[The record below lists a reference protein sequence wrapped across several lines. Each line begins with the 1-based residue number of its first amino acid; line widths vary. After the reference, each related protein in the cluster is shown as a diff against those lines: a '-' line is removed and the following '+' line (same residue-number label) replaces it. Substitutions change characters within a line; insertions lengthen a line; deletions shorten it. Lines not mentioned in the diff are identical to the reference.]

1 MKLDRK
7 YYFLVSKNNLNYV
20 LCLLLFIA
28 ILISTNSY
36 AQTSSGPLGFCP
48 IRTDIPPRPLVTES
62 LQLDDIFITANY
74 IDYIDGEASH
84 LNGNAELKYNEQ
96 QVRADS
102 IKYDEPQNSVEL
114 MGNVNYWDND
124 VYINSPDARINLD
137 TDTGDFSKVEYWLLG
152 NRGRGNANQVSIDL
166 GTRTEGQKVDYT
178 TCDPD
183 LDSPWNLTTNV
194 WKLSASKLVL
204 DHERDRGSGTHVVL
218 KIKDIPVFYTP
229 YISFPTSDRRKSGLL
244 APTFGSS
251 SRYGAEFQIPYYW
264 NINPQMDATITPRFI
279 SKSGLMMV
287 GEYRYL
293 FKRSKGSLN
302 IEYLPDDS
310 VHDGK
315 DRNSIAFEHRQS
327 FLDNGRVS
335 LIYNRVSDKE
345 YLEDFS
351 STLIGTST
359 RFLRQSAIASYAW
372 FSNGHRL
379 SINNQVGNYQ
389 IVDRNIPVTSRPY
402 KRLPSTTVI
411 YTSPYKDSKLYYK
424 FIGKFDHFDR
434 GNNVELNSVNGIRYD
449 LFPSVSYPINNQ
461 SYYVIPKAGVRY
473 TSYQLNQNTVFN
485 NRKPDRF
492 VPLFSM
498 NSGMFFERNTN
509 ILGNAVLQTLE
520 PRIFYL
526 YIPEHS
532 QTDLPVFD
540 SGQYNLNFT
549 SLFYENRFSGIDRI
563 GDTNQVSIA
572 VTSRL
577 YSEKTGQY
585 LGSFSLGQAVYLE
598 DRNVILP
605 GRLEQKETTSPIIA
619 SLESNLIKNLD
630 IRGEFQWDPDL
641 KRTQKLTI
649 STQYRPGE
657 GKVLNIG
664 YRKHLADPN
673 IRTLNQFNV
682 DQTDI
687 SFKWP
692 VNREWNV
699 VGKWNFAAKESRTLD
714 LFAGVEYSGCC
725 WGMRAVGRRFLSSL
739 GGEYDTG
746 FFLQFELKGL
756 AGLGEKTVDFLRM
769 SIPGYQSKF

>member
-1 MKLDRK
+1 ME
-7 YYFLVSKNNLNYV
+7 NL
-20 LCLLLFIA
+20 L
-28 ILISTNSY
+28 
-36 AQTSSGPLGFCP
+36 
-48 IRTDIPPRPLVTES
+48 
-62 LQLDDIFITANY
+62 LDDIFITANNV
-74 IDYIDGEASH
+74 DYIEEGASH
-84 LNGNAELKYNEQ
+84 LRGNAGLKYNEQ
-96 QVRADS
+96 QVRADN
-102 IKYDEPQNSVEL
+102 IDYDESQNLVEL
-114 MGNVNYWDND
+114 MGNVNYWDNE
-124 VYINSPDARINLD
+124 VYISSPDAKINLD
-137 TDTGDFSKVEYWLLG
+137 NDTGDFSEVQYWLLG
-152 NRGRGNANQVSIDL
+152 NRGRGNATQVLINL
-166 GTRTEGQKVDYT
+166 GKTTEGQKVDYT

-183 LDSPWNLTTNV
+183 LDSPWNLTNNV

-204 DHERDRGSGTHVVL
+204 DHERDRGSGTHVIL

-251 SRYGAEFQIPYYW
+251 SRYGAEFQLPYYW
-264 NINPQMDATITPRFI
+264 NINPQMDATITPRYI

-293 FKRSKGSLN
+293 FKRSKGTLN

-310 VHDGK
+310 VNDGK

-327 FLDNGRVS
+327 FLDTGRLS

-372 FSNGHRL
+372 STNGHRL

-402 KRLPSTTVI
+402 KRLPSTTVS
-411 YTSPYKDSKLYYK
+411 YTSPYKDSQLYYR

-449 LFPSVSYPINNQ
+449 LFPSVSYPIKNQ
-461 SYYVIPKAGVRY
+461 AYYAIPKVGVHY
-473 TSYQLNQNTVFN
+473 TSYQLNQNTVFR
-485 NRKPDRF
+485 NREPDRF

-498 NSGMFFERNTN
+498 NSGLFFERNTN
-509 ILGNAVLQTLE
+509 IFGNAILQTLE

-526 YIPEHS
+526 YIPERN
-532 QTDLPVFD
+532 QTALPVFD
-540 SGQYNLNFT
+540 SGQYNLNFA
-549 SLFYENRFSGIDRI
+549 SLFYENRFSSIDRI
-563 GDTNQVSIA
+563 GDTNQVSMA

-577 YSEKTGQY
+577 FSEKTGQY
-585 LGSFSLGQAVYLE
+585 LGSFSLGQAVYLK

-605 GRLEQKETTSPIIA
+605 GRLVQKETISPIIA

-649 STQYRPGE
+649 STQYRPAG
-657 GKVLNIG
+657 GKVLNLS

-692 VNREWNV
+692 INIEWNV
-699 VGKWNFAAKESRTLD
+699 VGKWNYAVKESRTLD
-714 LFAGVEYSGCC
+714 LFGGVEYSGCC
-725 WGMRAVGRRFLSSL
+725 WGMRVVGRRFLSSL

-746 FFLQFELKGL
+746 FFLQLELKGL

-769 SIPGYQSKF
+769 SIPGY